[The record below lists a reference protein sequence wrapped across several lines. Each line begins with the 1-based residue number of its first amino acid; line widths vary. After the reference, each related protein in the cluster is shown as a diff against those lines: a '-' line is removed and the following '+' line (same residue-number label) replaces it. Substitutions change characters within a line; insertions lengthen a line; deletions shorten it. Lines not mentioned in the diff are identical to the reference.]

1 MKKSVLVGNGINIQ
15 FGGYTNY
22 SGQAIMQ
29 RVINNIANGKYNPLV
44 NYEISQDEM
53 LGILEGLVDIIN
65 RVKRG
70 QLTQYADGLFFIM
83 EMERIKRTYPDNS
96 TITSVFLEDYFLAA
110 EIFTNMYKET
120 DGEEKSE
127 FYRKS
132 IFDFLH
138 YIIVDGIYNDGLIN
152 EIQKNYSRK
161 MESFLKKYDNIF
173 TVNYDYNLERFLAD
187 QKNIYH
193 LHGEFDKLA
202 PEYENA
208 DGLID
213 ELRHVYSNAIMSWSW
228 LDKYGGLTETPLA
241 QDYNKFCSI
250 SGVLEIIGLAP
261 ANDEHLFIAINNNPS
276 ITHIVYYYY
285 DENDIS
291 EIPHHIKKSVSFKK
305 VQNLWG
311 DLSDTEG

>member
-1 MKKSVLVGNGINIQ
+1 
-15 FGGYTNY
+15 
-22 SGQAIMQ
+22 MQ

-53 LGILEGLVDIIN
+53 LEILEGLVDIIN

-110 EIFTNMYKET
+110 
-120 DGEEKSE
+120 
-127 FYRKS
+127 
-132 IFDFLH
+132 
-138 YIIVDGIYNDGLIN
+138 
-152 EIQKNYSRK
+152 
-161 MESFLKKYDNIF
+161 
-173 TVNYDYNLERFLAD
+173 

-213 ELRHVYSNAIMSWSW
+213 ELRHVYSNSIMSWSW

-261 ANDEHLFIAINNNPS
+261 ANDEHLFIAINNNPN

>member
-53 LGILEGLVDIIN
+53 LGILERLVDIIN

-110 EIFTNMYKET
+110 EIFTNKYKET

-161 MESFLKKYDNIF
+161 MESFLKKI
-173 TVNYDYNLERFLAD
+173 
-187 QKNIYH
+187 
-193 LHGEFDKLA
+193 
-202 PEYENA
+202 
-208 DGLID
+208 
-213 ELRHVYSNAIMSWSW
+213 
-228 LDKYGGLTETPLA
+228 
-241 QDYNKFCSI
+241 
-250 SGVLEIIGLAP
+250 
-261 ANDEHLFIAINNNPS
+261 
-276 ITHIVYYYY
+276 
-285 DENDIS
+285 
-291 EIPHHIKKSVSFKK
+291 
-305 VQNLWG
+305 
-311 DLSDTEG
+311 

>member
-1 MKKSVLVGNGINIQ
+1 
-15 FGGYTNY
+15 
-22 SGQAIMQ
+22 MQ

-44 NYEISQDEM
+44 NFEINQDEM

-120 DGEEKSE
+120 EGEEKSE

-152 EIQKNYSRK
+152 EIQKT
-161 MESFLKKYDNIF
+161 I
-173 TVNYDYNLERFLAD
+173 
-187 QKNIYH
+187 
-193 LHGEFDKLA
+193 
-202 PEYENA
+202 PEK
-208 DGLID
+208 
-213 ELRHVYSNAIMSWSW
+213 RRV
-228 LDKYGGLTETPLA
+228 
-241 QDYNKFCSI
+241 F
-250 SGVLEIIGLAP
+250 
-261 ANDEHLFIAINNNPS
+261 
-276 ITHIVYYYY
+276 
-285 DENDIS
+285 
-291 EIPHHIKKSVSFKK
+291 
-305 VQNLWG
+305 
-311 DLSDTEG
+311 

>member
-53 LGILEGLVDIIN
+53 LGILEGLVNIIN
-65 RVKRG
+65 KVKRG
-70 QLTQYADGLFFIM
+70 QLTQYADGLFFVL
-83 EMERIKRTYPDNS
+83 EMDRIKRTYPDNS

-152 EIQKNYSRK
+152 EIHKNYSSK

-202 PEYENA
+202 PEYEN
-208 DGLID
+208 
-213 ELRHVYSNAIMSWSW
+213 
-228 LDKYGGLTETPLA
+228 YGGLTKTPLA
-241 QDYNKFCSI
+241 QPYNKFCSI
-250 SGVLEIIGLAP
+250 NGVLEIIGLAP

-305 VQNLWG
+305 VQNLWS
-311 DLSDTEG
+311 DLLDAEG

>member
-1 MKKSVLVGNGINIQ
+1 
-15 FGGYTNY
+15 
-22 SGQAIMQ
+22 MQ

-53 LGILEGLVDIIN
+53 LGILEGLVGIIN

-110 EIFTNMYKET
+110 EIFTNNKYKET

-161 MESFLKKYDNIF
+161 MESFLIKYDNIF

-213 ELRHVYSNAIMSWSW
+213 ELRHVYSNSIMSWSW

-261 ANDEHLFIAINNNPS
+261 ANDEHLFIAINSNPS